1 LVINITPHLFIMGID
16 RIVSEALRLS
26 PRDRAML
33 AQTLWE
39 SLDAPYIVSAEL
51 SDDEATALAK
61 RRDAEIESGE
71 VESLSHPQL
80 MSKLRDAL

>member
-1 LVINITPHLFIMGID
+1 MGID

-26 PRDRAML
+26 PHDREML

-39 SLDAPYIVSAEL
+39 SLEDPYIVSAEL

-71 VESLSHPQL
+71 VERLSHTQL
-80 MSKLRDAL
+80 MSRLRETL